1 MNNVVAKTLIVLQL
15 VFSLCFM
22 CFAGAVYSFQ
32 KTWKDKAVA
41 TARQVADLQ
50 KNLSD
55 QQLARAD
62 EKTKLEADLLKET
75 NRANLAEGKH
85 ADLDRNLTLSV
96 AARDSA
102 VQERDKHLADL
113 QVAQQEAEA
122 RITETNGSRSEI
134 ETLRDQMNEGIAQR
148 RSLEDKLLDQQ
159 GRIDE
164 AQQREEQMLK
174 EIGRLRDLCRANRV
188 DPNEPYV
195 GPVPAAIV
203 KVDGVVRQARKNASR
218 SAELVEISIGSDDQ
232 IEKKMKL
239 IVYRGSRFICEIE
252 ITDVYPDMSVGRV
265 LEETRNGSIERG
277 DHVTTKL

>member
-22 CFAGAVYSFQ
+22 CFAGAVYTFQ
-32 KTWKDKAVA
+32 KTWKDKAIA
-41 TARQVADLQ
+41 SARQVTDLQ

-55 QQLARAD
+55 QQTARTD
-62 EKTKLEADLLKET
+62 EKAKLEADLLEWK
-75 NRANLAEGKH
+75 NRANLSDGKLSSLDQ
-85 ADLDRNLTLSV
+85 DLKLAT
-96 AARDSA
+96 AARASA
-102 VQERDKHLADL
+102 EQERDKHLADL

-134 ETLRDQMNEGIAQR
+134 KTLRDQMNDGIAQR

-159 GRIDE
+159 GKIDE

-188 DPNEPYV
+188 DPNEAYA

>member
-1 MNNVVAKTLIVLQL
+1 
-15 VFSLCFM
+15 
-22 CFAGAVYSFQ
+22 VYSFQ
-32 KTWKDKAVA
+32 KTWKDKAIA
-41 TARQVADLQ
+41 SALQVTDLQ

-55 QQLARAD
+55 QQLARTD
-62 EKTKLEADLLKET
+62 EKTKLEADILAQK
-75 NRANLAEGKH
+75 NRADLAEGKLSSL
-85 ADLDRNLTLSV
+85 ATDLSLANT
-96 AARDSA
+96 ARASA
-102 VQERDKHLADL
+102 EQERDKHLADL

-134 ETLRDQMNEGIAQR
+134 KTLRDQMNDGIAQR

-174 EIGRLRDLCRANRV
+174 EIGRLRDLCRAN
-188 DPNEPYV
+188 
-195 GPVPAAIV
+195 
-203 KVDGVVRQARKNASR
+203 GVVRQAKKNASR

-265 LEETRNGSIERG
+265 IEETRNGSIERG

>member
-1 MNNVVAKTLIVLQL
+1 VN
-15 VFSLCFM
+15 
-22 CFAGAVYSFQ
+22 SFQ
-32 KTWKDKAVA
+32 KTWKDKAIA
-41 TARQVADLQ
+41 SARQVTDLQ

-55 QQLARAD
+55 QQLARTD
-62 EKTKLEADLLKET
+62 EKTKLEADILAQK
-75 NRANLAEGKH
+75 NRADLAEGKLSSL
-85 ADLDRNLTLSV
+85 ATDLSLANT
-96 AARDSA
+96 ARASA
-102 VQERDKHLADL
+102 EQERDKHLADL

-134 ETLRDQMNEGIAQR
+134 KTLRDQMNDGIAQR

-203 KVDGVVRQARKNASR
+203 KVDGVVRQAKKNASR

-265 LEETRNGSIERG
+265 IEETRNGSIERG